1 MEIKPE
7 VDMQKSSDT
16 QHQNQEQ
23 LEELQHQHQ
32 KQQQQQ
38 AAPQQYANPCE
49 FEWKQFL
56 EWYVLGFPP
65 FESIW
70 GRGFGN
76 QCRN

>member
-38 AAPQQYANPCE
+38 QQSQHGP
-49 FEWKQFL
+49 
-56 EWYVLGFPP
+56 LGSPKIT
-65 FESIW
+65 ST
-70 GRGFGN
+70 N
-76 QCRN
+76 KMNVY